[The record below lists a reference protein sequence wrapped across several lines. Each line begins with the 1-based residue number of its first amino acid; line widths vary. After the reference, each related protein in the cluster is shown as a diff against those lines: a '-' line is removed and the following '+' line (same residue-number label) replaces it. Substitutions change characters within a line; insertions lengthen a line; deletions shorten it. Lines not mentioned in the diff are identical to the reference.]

1 MDVYTA
7 IDILEIDKTEFHT
20 ANKITLDAL
29 KKKYRK
35 LALQYHPDKNGNSL
49 ESTQQ
54 FQLIQEAFEVVK
66 REVIE
71 NKTFI
76 ELEEEPNQKEES
88 FFKDYIGLLQ
98 SFLKSILKNENI
110 NVDIDIGEDNNNTN
124 SSSNIFSII
133 QEIIIH
139 GSLQYFEKM
148 SKERSIEVY
157 DFISRHKHVFHISEE
172 IITRMK
178 EIVSEKTKKD
188 FLYVLNPSLDD
199 LLENNIYKLVV
210 NGDIFFVPLWHGEVY
225 FEDKEKNDIIVR
237 CIPELPSHVMI
248 DENNILHT
256 EFKLPFTVSLL
267 DEPVITISL
276 GKKEYK
282 LPIKFKRIQTVF
294 LPNVGVSL
302 IQEQVS
308 STNIDVDVDKKAGI
322 YVKITFY

>member
-7 IDILEIDKTEFHT
+7 IDILEIDKTDFYST
-20 ANKITLDAL
+20 NKITLDAV

-35 LALQYHPDKNGNSL
+35 LALQYHPDKNGNSP

-76 ELEEEPNQKEES
+76 ELEEEPGQKEES

-110 NVDIDIGEDNNNTN
+110 NVDITGETN
-124 SSSNIFSII
+124 STSSSIYSII

-172 IITRMK
+172 VITRMK
-178 EIVSEKTKKD
+178 DIVAEKTKHD

-237 CIPELPSHVMI
+237 CIPELPPHVMI
-248 DENNILHT
+248 DENNVLHA
-256 EFKLPFTVSLL
+256 EFRLPFTVLLL
-267 DEPVITISL
+267 DEPVISISL
-276 GKKEYK
+276 GRKEYK
-282 LPIKFKRIQTVF
+282 VPIKFKRIQTVF
-294 LPNVGVSL
+294 LSNVGVSL
-302 IQEQVS
+302 IQEEVS
-308 STNIDVDVDKKAGI
+308 TTHIHVDVDKKAGI